1 VSDGYQSKEELLRTM
16 SSGRLDSERL
26 STTDSHILLE
36 ALPGSDVQQTV
47 GLVFELRRRWEPEVV
62 PALVSLLSND
72 SANVRSAVAD
82 VLGQKADMRSA
93 SAVLDRLL
101 IETDD
106 PTREMLI
113 YALSALPTP
122 PTVDALLSFVGS
134 EVRKLDRAARRSL
147 ERLRYVYPDRAS
159 EIELSLAR
167 PS

>member
-1 VSDGYQSKEELLRTM
+1 MSDGYQTEEELLRTM
-16 SSGRLDSERL
+16 SAGRLDSERL
-26 STTDSHILLE
+26 SATDSHVLLQ
-36 ALPGSDVQQTV
+36 ALSDTDGPQTV

-62 PALVSLLSND
+62 PALVSLLSSD
-72 SANVRSAVAD
+72 SADVRSAVAD
-82 VLGQKADMRSA
+82 VLGQMADMRSA

-122 PTVDALLSFVGS
+122 SAVDVLLSFVGS
-134 EVRKLDRAARRSL
+134 EVWKLDRAARRSL
-147 ERLRYVYPDRAS
+147 ERLKYVYPDRAP
-159 EIELSLAR
+159 EIELSLGR